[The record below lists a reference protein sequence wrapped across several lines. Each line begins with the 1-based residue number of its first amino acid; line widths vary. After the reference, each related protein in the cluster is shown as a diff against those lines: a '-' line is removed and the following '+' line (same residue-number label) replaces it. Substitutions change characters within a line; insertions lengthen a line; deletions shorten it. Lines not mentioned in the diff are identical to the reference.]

1 MLKSRYHEGMKSL
14 CIKLKQILITNWYS
28 RLMVFAL
35 LCGLLF
41 EFYLWRRLVYACCHP
56 EIAVG
61 MVQIVVA
68 LFVVFVTF
76 AIMID
81 RFIRV
86 KRSGRWVTRLGNL
99 FLYYL
104 ALLVSYFLLPHE
116 SRVVFVGA
124 GVDGVVSRSTSDSVV
139 LFLSISTAF
148 LFALSCFEF
157 CVHIIHTCSVGIFAT
172 VAILMP
178 TMLDK
183 YDLLQAGLH
192 NRSDLQFEWIIEEYN
207 LIFSMVLAYMV
218 SYAVFV
224 LRLQN
229 RAVRGERMNG
239 VDNLTMPVW
248 PGGESLVVSTSVE
261 PSSASHGVASER
273 ALPMWS
279 ADDLT
284 NSSATVGA
292 SGVPH
297 RSADHAAMPS
307 RLEEA
312 RSSSSVSVGSS
323 SGLGGSVPRQLMS
336 AAVAGL
342 VAGTCFSVVNRL
354 FSRR

>member
-1 MLKSRYHEGMKSL
+1 MESL
-14 CIKLKQILITNWYS
+14 CIKLKQFLITNCYS
-28 RLMVFAL
+28 CLMVFLA

-41 EFYLWRRLVYACCHP
+41 EFYVWRRLVYGCCHP

-68 LFVVFVTF
+68 FFVTCVTF
-76 AIMID
+76 AIVID

-86 KRSGRWVTRLGNL
+86 KRPGRWVTRFGNL

-104 ALLVSYFLLPHE
+104 ALLAIYFLLPHE

-124 GVDGVVSRSTSDSVV
+124 GVDGVVSSSTLDSVV
-139 LFLSISTAF
+139 LFLSFSTAF

-157 CVHIIHTCSVGIFAT
+157 CVRIIHMCSVGIFAT

-207 LIFSMVLAYMV
+207 LSFSMVLAYMV

-229 RAVRGERMNG
+229 RAVRGELVDG

-248 PGGESLVVSTSVE
+248 PGGESVVVSTSVG

-273 ALPMWS
+273 VLPMWS

-323 SGLGGSVPRQLMS
+323 SGFRSVAVPTQLMS
-336 AAVAGL
+336 AAVSGI
-342 VAGTCFSVVNRL
+342 VAGVCFSVMSRL